1 MDCAL
6 MYMYIHVVA
15 YYICMFK
22 ALVCCKRCGWPLKV
36 TGDTVLHIAC
46 RKKDHD
52 LVKLFIEN
60 AADVN
65 IQNVKFI
72 SFHCQSFL
80 GYVCSVFT

>member
-1 MDCAL
+1 M
-6 MYMYIHVVA
+6 
-15 YYICMFK
+15 
-22 ALVCCKRCGWPLKV
+22 

-72 SFHCQSFL
+72 KFSLSVLL
-80 GYVCSVFT
+80 GLRVCSVFI